1 MACKIKVDL
10 GARSYEIRI
19 GEGLMGQLGSL
30 CRDLDLGPVALVVS
44 DQHVD
49 ALYGAPVEA
58 DLRAAGLGVGRVTVP
73 AGEASKSQAMLFRL
87 YDEALNHGLDRR
99 GLVVALG
106 GGVVGDLAGYF
117 AASYLRGIRY
127 VQIPTSLLAMV
138 DSSVGGKTGIN
149 LPRGKNLVGAFHQ
162 PVLVLADVAALRTLP
177 AREYTAGLAEVVKYG
192 VIRDADFFRKLE
204 QNVAALRAGEP
215 VLLESVIAHCCRI
228 KAEVVRLDERERS
241 LRAILNFGHTF
252 GHAVEQVTGYGR
264 YLHGEAVSLGMA
276 FAARLSSRL
285 LGFPPVEAER
295 VIQLLRELGLPV
307 AWPDLDWAALRQ
319 AMGVDK
325 KTQDRAL
332 RFVLA
337 ERIGVVR
344 AGCEA
349 PDNVL
354 REIWTEGCEPGK

>member
-1 MACKIKVDL
+1 MMAGKIKVDL

-19 GEGLMGQLGSL
+19 GAGVLGQLGTL

-44 DQHVD
+44 DEHVNP
-49 ALYGAPVEA
+49 LYGPPVEA
-58 DLRAAGLGVGRVTVP
+58 ALHEAGFEVGRVAVP
-73 AGEASKSQAMLFRL
+73 AGEASKSGKMLFRL
-87 YDEALNHGLDRR
+87 YDEALDRGLDRR
-99 GLVVALG
+99 GFVVALG
-106 GGVVGDLAGYF
+106 GGVVGDLAGFF
-117 AASYLRGIRY
+117 AASFLRGIRY

-192 VIRDADFFRKLE
+192 IIRDAGFFEKLE
-204 QNVAALRAGEP
+204 QNADGLRAGEP
-215 VLLESVIAHCCRI
+215 ALLESVIAHGCRI

-241 LRAILNFGHTF
+241 LRAILNFGHTL

-264 YLHGEAVSLGMA
+264 YLHGEAISLGMA
-276 FAARLSSRL
+276 FAARLSARL
-285 LGFPPVEAER
+285 TGFPPAEADR
-295 VIQLLRELGLPV
+295 MIALLRALGLPV
-307 AWPDLDWAALRQ
+307 ERPDLDWSAVRQ

-325 KTQDRAL
+325 KTRDRAL

-337 ERIGVVR
+337 ERIGAVR
-344 AGCEA
+344 VGCEV
-349 PDNVL
+349 PEELL
-354 REIWTEGCEPGK
+354 REVWNQL